1 MSRFFFG
8 PDKWLDCWKVILNG
22 KNLITTIATA
32 NLLT

>member
-8 PDKWLDCWKVILNG
+8 TDKQLDCWKVILNG
-22 KNLITTIATA
+22 YNLLTIIATA